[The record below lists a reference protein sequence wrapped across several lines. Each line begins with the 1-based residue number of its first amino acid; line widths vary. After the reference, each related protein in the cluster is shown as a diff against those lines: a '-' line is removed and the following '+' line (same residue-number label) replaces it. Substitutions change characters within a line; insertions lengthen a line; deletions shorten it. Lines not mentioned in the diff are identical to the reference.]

1 MKNVLQTASIG
12 PIRANI
18 AMFGWPDDSEKM
30 KRLFEP
36 LRLARTLDMSVLL
49 LEPGRQPV
57 ATDRKRIDVWWQ
69 GKENG
74 ALMVLLAYLLTRNW
88 EWDRSEIRLLRM
100 SENEAGREST
110 RQALQDLLDAARV
123 EARGEALVS
132 TDSFWRVVPQESRDA
147 NCLIVGFEMPALDAE
162 TEWYKRYADLFA
174 DGRTVLLVC
183 SAAGEQVL
191 V

>member
-147 NCLIVGFEMPALDAE
+147 DWLIVGFEMPALDAE
-162 TEWYKRYADLFA
+162 IEWYKRYSDLFV
-174 DGRTVLLVC
+174 DGKTVLLVC